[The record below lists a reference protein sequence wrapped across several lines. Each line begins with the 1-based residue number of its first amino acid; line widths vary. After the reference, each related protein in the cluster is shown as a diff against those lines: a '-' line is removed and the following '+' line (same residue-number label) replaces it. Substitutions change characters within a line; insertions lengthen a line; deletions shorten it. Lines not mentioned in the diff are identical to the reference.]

1 MSLSRP
7 LRLECTGQCA
17 AEARCNRFCWA
28 GSYTC
33 RSMGRKSFPTLVSK
47 TLWELDGVFPVVACQ
62 SRRSLLVP
70 LAEHCL
76 RIAALP
82 AA

>member
-17 AEARCNRFCWA
+17 AEARCNKFCWA

-33 RSMGRKSFPTLVSK
+33 RSMGRKTFATVVSK
-47 TLWELDGVFPVVACQ
+47 TLCELDGVLI
-62 SRRSLLVP
+62 RSP
-70 LAEHCL
+70 A
-76 RIAALP
+76 P
-82 AA
+82 AAAQPPCAVWLNIA

>member
-17 AEARCNRFCWA
+17 AEARCNKFCWA

-33 RSMGRKSFPTLVSK
+33 RSMGRKSFATLVSK
-47 TLWELDGVFPVVACQ
+47 TLC
-62 SRRSLLVP
+62 
-70 LAEHCL
+70 
-76 RIAALP
+76 
-82 AA
+82 

>member
-17 AEARCNRFCWA
+17 AEARCNKFCWA

-33 RSMGRKSFPTLVSK
+33 RSMGRKSFATVVSK
-47 TLWELDGVFPVVACQ
+47 TLWELDGVFPRSRAPVAAQ
-62 SRRSLLVP
+62 PSGAVG
-70 LAEHCL
+70 
-76 RIAALP
+76 
-82 AA
+82 

>member
-1 MSLSRP
+1 
-7 LRLECTGQCA
+7 
-17 AEARCNRFCWA
+17 
-28 GSYTC
+28 
-33 RSMGRKSFPTLVSK
+33 VSK

>member
-17 AEARCNRFCWA
+17 AEARCNKFCWA

-33 RSMGRKSFPTLVSK
+33 RSMGRKSFATLVSK
-47 TLWELDGVFPVVACQ
+47 TLW
-62 SRRSLLVP
+62 
-70 LAEHCL
+70 
-76 RIAALP
+76 
-82 AA
+82 